1 MQRWM
6 SRPAPRAKFTVNDWL
21 VENGNNLLWLTL
33 VVFCFALAG
42 LITAR

>member
-21 VENGNNLLWLTL
+21 VDNSNNLQWLAV
-33 VVFCFALAG
+33 VVFCLALAG